1 MNQPDNPT
9 NKTEQKT
16 VKTLSIK
23 SFMIGGA
30 VIFLFIYG
38 FIWVLNKPTNSF
50 EDDQLNIEEILH
62 KKEKN
67 LDEEQQIPAILR
79 SKEFQT
85 IKLMGNQAIAP
96 QAFSKVY
103 FNKKEKLAYIDIKDL
118 PEPPENKVYQFW
130 SLQMEPFVPT
140 SIGVLDATNKVGENL
155 YKFSD
160 FSKSGVLCITL
171 EPSKGSIAPTVQQI
185 YVLEMVLDTQNR

>member
-1 MNQPDNPT
+1 MDQPDNPA
-9 NKTEQKT
+9 NKI
-16 VKTLSIK
+16 VKTKHRKFFI
-23 SFMIGGA
+23 IGGI
-30 VIFLFIYG
+30 VVFLFICG
-38 FIWVLNKPTNSF
+38 FLLLLNKPANSF
-50 EDDQLNIEEILH
+50 EDDQLNVEEILH
-62 KKEKN
+62 KKEKIFG
-67 LDEEQQIPAILR
+67 EEQQIPAILR

-85 IKLMGNQAIAP
+85 IKLMGNQALAP
-96 QAFSKVY
+96 KAFSKVY
-103 FNKKEKLAYIDIKDL
+103 FNKKENLAYIDIKGL

-140 SIGVLDATNKVGENL
+140 SIGVLDATNKVEENL

-185 YVLEMVLDTQNR
+185 YVLEMVLNSQNP